1 MENCTAK
8 VSDMSMKTHTPW
20 NSEKQKVWEAVMNSP
35 LKIKHAY
42 KNGTTHTPQHWY
54 NETKNHKTQVSQ
66 Y

>member
-1 MENCTAK
+1 MENGTAR
-8 VSDMSMKTHTPW
+8 VSDISMKTHMPW
-20 NSEKQKVWEAVMNSP
+20 ISEAVRNSH

-54 NETKNHKTQVSQ
+54 NETENHKIQVSR